1 MSLEEQRQRQDS
13 ETLRVQRESLEQM
26 QTSTGGGK
34 TLLFIY
40 LFCCIFTVAS
50 VGEGGGVLAQAGSSE
65 LPVNE
70 VSSYFIIVTLL
81 ISVYRESPDLEV
93 FL

>member
-40 LFCCIFTVAS
+40 LFI
-50 VGEGGGVLAQAGSSE
+50 
-65 LPVNE
+65 
-70 VSSYFIIVTLL
+70 YFV
-81 ISVYRESPDLEV
+81 V
-93 FL
+93 FLL

>member
-34 TLLFIY
+34 TLFIY
-40 LFCCIFTVAS
+40 LFI
-50 VGEGGGVLAQAGSSE
+50 L
-65 LPVNE
+65 L
-70 VSSYFIIVTLL
+70 YFYC
-81 ISVYRESPDLEV
+81 S
-93 FL
+93 